1 MPLSTATVAH
11 TESLST
17 GQVAHMESLATPHR
31 CAARADGGSSGV
43 FGLRGGCFADTCIFG
58 CDLARGA
65 RVCRCMQT
73 RAQAATTMAG
83 CTCANP
89 WEYDGSLFRGT
100 CGNPDDD
107 PLGEWCVVADAS
119 TCTLGAPVGNNFDY
133 CAAPEAGTGVAVEVP
148 TELVGDWEGN
158 ETHVGGT
165 CELRMSTVAASTMLS
180 MRCVDR

>member
-1 MPLSTATVAH
+1 
-11 TESLST
+11 
-17 GQVAHMESLATPHR
+17 MESLATPHR
-31 CAARADGGSSGV
+31 CAARADGGGSGV

-89 WEYDGSLFRGT
+89 WEYEGSLFRGT
-100 CGNPDDD
+100 CENPDDD

-148 TELVGDWEGN
+148 TELVGDWEGT

-165 CELRMSTVAASTMLS
+165 CELRMSTVAGSTMLS
-180 MRCVDR
+180 MRCVER